1 MLVLSRKAGES
12 VLVGDDIEVTIL
24 EIRGDVVRVGIAA
37 PRSVSVQRAELI
49 AQVTDSNR
57 AAASPNAN
65 TVASLAAALRKPS

>member
-37 PRSVSVQRAELI
+37 PRSVSVQRSELI
-49 AQVTDSNR
+49 AQVSDSNR
-57 AAASPNAN
+57 AAASPSANA
-65 TVASLAAALRKPS
+65 VASLAAALRKP